1 MDRLLELKY
10 LKSSDFIVYEED
22 FVDALINNFNIS
34 LKDSI
39 FILEGVINP
48 NKEYIKQ
55 LNVIFK
61 NDPDSKEIIKLLLS
75 FSNKSFVNRKIDGIM
90 ESSVMSIIDSYTN
103 DTGGKIEYIIQAQCL
118 IFALARF
125 LPTYFKTL
133 KYENIEDEDKIKEN
147 IQYSCNMLEE
157 DYPRI
162 KDRLEFA
169 FSTENWNTSR
179 VKYSYLNREEIIM
192 EKFIKS
198 QDF

>member
-10 LKSSDFIVYEED
+10 LKLSDFIVYEED
-22 FVDALINNFNIS
+22 FIDTLISDFNIS

-48 NKEYIKQ
+48 NEEYIKQ

-61 NDPDSKEIIKLLLS
+61 NDPDSKEIINLLLS
-75 FSNKSFVNRKIDGIM
+75 FSNKSFINRKIDRIM

-125 LPTYFKTL
+125 LPTHFKSL
-133 KYENIEDEDKIKEN
+133 KYEIIEDEDKIKEH
-147 IQYSCNMLEE
+147 IQHSYSRLEE

-169 FSTENWNTSR
+169 FSTENWNASR
-179 VKYSYLNREEIIM
+179 AKYSYLNREEIIM